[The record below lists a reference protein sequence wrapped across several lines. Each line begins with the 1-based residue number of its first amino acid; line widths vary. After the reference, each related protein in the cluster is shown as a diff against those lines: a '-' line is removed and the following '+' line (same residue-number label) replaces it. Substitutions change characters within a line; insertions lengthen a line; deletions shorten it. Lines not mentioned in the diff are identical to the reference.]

1 MHTYAPYIFFALQHK
16 WSGEKMPTQIP
27 IVATMNQKG
36 GVGKS
41 TVTSTEAEWFSI
53 VRKMRVCLVDLDEQC
68 NTTKHFVGVEYINDD
83 NDAGFLIKKHPDFS
97 EDLGANERS
106 SIADIFYGEAVLP
119 YPSWIHDGFAKG
131 GLVDVLCGHP
141 VRIEE
146 INNALISKEDGRINP
161 NAKERLK
168 EFFEMDEV
176 QNAYDIFLL
185 DTGPSKNVMFRSALH
200 AATHVVVPFE
210 PEDKAIQGITQMLNA
225 IKRENFSRDRETQ
238 LSLVGLLPNK
248 VRNLKLHKEYLA
260 ELSERHEDFLFPWPS
275 WLSLLTAFPTRDGIS
290 AKPKSIFQLPKT
302 DTARAQ
308 ATAMCLYLEK
318 KIFGHHLGMTKE
330 IKEVMSVFE
339 DGFEAL
345 GIKESCRA

>member
-1 MHTYAPYIFFALQHK
+1 MSSEAST
-16 WSGEKMPTQIP
+16 P
-27 IVATMNQKG
+27 IIATMNQKG

-41 TVTSTEAEWFSI
+41 TVTATQAEWFSI
-53 VRKMRVCLVDLDEQC
+53 VRKKRVCLVDLDEQC
-68 NTTKHFVGVEYINDD
+68 NTTKHFVGVDYSLDD
-83 NDAGFLIKKHPDFS
+83 NEAGFLIKKHPDYS
-97 EDLGANERS
+97 AELGANERS

-119 YPSWIHDGFAKG
+119 YPSWLSEDITKG
-131 GLVDVLCGHP
+131 GFVDVLCGHP

-146 INNALISKEDGRINP
+146 INSALISKEDGRINP

-176 QNAYDIFLL
+176 KGAYDIFLL
-185 DTGPSKNVMFRSALH
+185 DTGPSKNVMFRAALH
-200 AATHVVVPFE
+200 AATDVVVPFE

-225 IKRENFSRDRETQ
+225 IKRENFSRDRENQ
-238 LSLVGLLPNK
+238 LNLVGLLPNK
-248 VRNLKLHKEYLA
+248 VRNLKLHKEYLL
-260 ELSERHEDFLFPWPS
+260 ELSERYEDFVFPWPC
-275 WLSLLTAFPTRDGIS
+275 WLSLLAAFPTRDGIG

-318 KIFGHHLGMTKE
+318 KIFGKHLGITKE

-339 DGFEAL
+339 DGFLAL
-345 GIKESCRA
+345 GIEEKCRA

>member
-1 MHTYAPYIFFALQHK
+1 MT
-16 WSGEKMPTQIP
+16 SEIP

-53 VRKMRVCLVDLDEQC
+53 VRKKRVCLVDLDEQC
-68 NTTKHFVGVEYINDD
+68 NTTKHFVGVDYIADD
-83 NDAGFLIKKHPDFS
+83 NEAGFMIKKHPEFD
-97 EDLGANERS
+97 EELGANERS

-119 YPSWIHDGFAKG
+119 YPSWIGEEVGKG
-131 GLVDVLCGHP
+131 GCVDVLCGHP

-168 EFFEMDEV
+168 EFFDMEEV

-200 AATHVVVPFE
+200 AASHVVVPFE

-225 IKRENFSRDRETQ
+225 IKRENFSRDRESQ
-238 LSLVGLLPNK
+238 LNLVGLLPNK

-260 ELSERHEDFLFPWPS
+260 ELSERYENYLFPWPC
-275 WLSLLTAFPTRDGIS
+275 WLSLLAAFPTRDGIG
-290 AKPKSIFQLPKT
+290 AKPKSIFQLSKT

-308 ATAMCLYLEK
+308 ATALCLYLEQQ
-318 KIFGHHLGMTKE
+318 IFGHHLGITKE
-330 IKEVMSVFE
+330 IEEVMSVFE
-339 DGFEAL
+339 DGFTAL
-345 GIKESCRA
+345 GIEEQCQA